1 MFDKNKQKNK
11 LAKKGF
17 TLIEILIV
25 VAIIGMLVLVGSL
38 KRKESIQRKQTE
50 MEALAIKQTIELA
63 RDYAL
68 TGEVVEGFVPRY
80 FQFGIDTDS
89 DSYWIKALDD
99 DETVI
104 ATLQEED
111 ISDNIGI
118 LGATT
123 INYSV
128 PHAECNIGAE
138 EEITVCGGDKGSCD
152 KASLNYIIK
161 ISGEG
166 TISIE

>member
-89 DSYWIKALDD
+89 YWIKALDD
-99 DETVI
+99 DETEI
-104 ATLQEED
+104 DNLQEKN

-118 LGATT
+118 SGATT

>member
-89 DSYWIKALDD
+89 YWIKALDD
-99 DETVI
+99 DETEI
-104 ATLQEED
+104 DNLQEKN

-118 LGATT
+118 SEETI
-123 INYSV
+123 INYKV

-138 EEITVCGGDKGSCD
+138 EEITVCGGDEGSCD